1 MLYRVV
7 GDREEREGE
16 IEDSLAKEFSVA
28 DTFYK
33 SILTIKI
40 RPSYSAYTIYVHLVE
55 PCREKGKTIVLISTN
70 YDGLE
75 SLILHANFR
84 GN

>member
-1 MLYRVV
+1 MLYRVE
-7 GDREEREGE
+7 GDIEEREGE
-16 IEDSLAKEFSVA
+16 IEDSFAKEFSVA

-55 PCREKGKTIVLISTN
+55 PRLEKTSFCGGGKTKGT
-70 YDGLE
+70 GE
-75 SLILHANFR
+75 LHLCADWPAP
-84 GN
+84 

>member
-1 MLYRVV
+1 MEE
-7 GDREEREGE
+7 DREEREGE
-16 IEDSLAKEFSVA
+16 IEDSFAKEFYVA

-55 PCREKGKTIVLISTN
+55 PRREKTSFCRCERN
-70 YDGLE
+70 Q
-75 SLILHANFR
+75 
-84 GN
+84 GNR